1 MWTEK
6 DKTLFRTVNIFGK
19 KHLEKQINES
29 SKKFATLKKR
39 PEFFTIFGNYNLQK
53 NEFIWLNGMNKIS
66 YNFVKGGY
74 MPLFE
79 SKVTLKKLFQPVVRL
94 DKEDMNVIPYL
105 MEALNAKFSVV
116 RFKSPTN
123 YIYALTVIDG
133 IEETFNYEEFS
144 SAMMFYRKHDELD
157 RLYKERRKKAKS
169 TRKQSKQSKQSK
181 QNH

>member
-1 MWTEK
+1 MTI
-6 DKTLFRTVNIFGK
+6 NMFGK

-29 SKKFATLKKR
+29 SKKFATLKQR

-53 NEFIWLNGMNKIS
+53 NEFVWLNNMNKLS

-79 SKVTLKKLFQPVVRL
+79 SKTTLKKLFQPTVQL
-94 DKEDMNVIPYL
+94 NKKDMNVIPYL

-133 IEETFNYEEFS
+133 LEETFKYEEFD

-157 RLYKERRKKAKS
+157 KLYKEKEKRLKENNKK
-169 TRKQSKQSKQSK
+169 TRKRSLK

>member
-53 NEFIWLNGMNKIS
+53 NEFVWLNVMNKIS
-66 YNFVKGGY
+66 YNFVKNGY
-74 MPLFE
+74 MSLFE
-79 SKVTLKKLFQPVVRL
+79 SKVTLKKLFQPVVQFN
-94 DKEDMNVIPYL
+94 KEDMNVIPYL
-105 MEALNAKFSVV
+105 MEALNAKLSVV

-133 IEETFNYEEFS
+133 LEETFKYQEFD
-144 SAMMFYRKHDELD
+144 SAMMFYRKHDKLD

>member
-1 MWTEK
+1 MSWTKK
-6 DKTLFRTVNIFGK
+6 DKVLFTTINIFGK
-19 KHLEKQINES
+19 KHLERQINES
-29 SKKFATLKKR
+29 SKKFASLKKR

-53 NEFIWLNGMNKIS
+53 NEFIWLNDMNKAS
-66 YNFVKGGY
+66 YKFVKDGY

-79 SKVTLKKLFQPVVRL
+79 SKTTVKKLFQPVVRFS
-94 DKEDMNVIPYL
+94 KEDMNVIPYL

-123 YIYALTVIDG
+123 YMYALTVIDG
-133 IEETFNYEEFS
+133 IEETFKYEEFD

-157 RLYKERRKKAKS
+157 RLYKERRIKTNN
-169 TRKQSKQSKQSK
+169 TRKRSLR

>member
-1 MWTEK
+1 MWTKK
-6 DKTLFRTVNIFGK
+6 DKVLFTTINIFGK

-53 NEFIWLNGMNKIS
+53 NEFVWLNDMNKAS
-66 YNFVKGGY
+66 YKFVKDGY

-79 SKVTLKKLFQPVVRL
+79 SKTTVKKLFQPVVRFS
-94 DKEDMNVIPYL
+94 KEDMNVIPYL

-133 IEETFNYEEFS
+133 IEETFKYEEFD

-157 RLYKERRKKAKS
+157 RLYKEKHKRLKENNKK
-169 TRKQSKQSKQSK
+169 TRKRSLK

>member
-6 DKTLFRTVNIFGK
+6 DKVLFKTINIFGK

-53 NEFIWLNGMNKIS
+53 NEFVWLNDMNKVS
-66 YNFVKGGY
+66 YKFFKDGY

-79 SKVTLKKLFQPVVRL
+79 SKTTLKKLFQPVVRL

-133 IEETFNYEEFS
+133 IEETFKYEEFD

-157 RLYKERRKKAKS
+157 RLYKEKHKRLKENNKK
-169 TRKQSKQSKQSK
+169 TRKRSLK

>member
-6 DKTLFRTVNIFGK
+6 DKVLFKTINIFGK

-53 NEFIWLNGMNKIS
+53 NEFVWLNDMNKAS
-66 YNFVKGGY
+66 YKFVKDGY

-79 SKVTLKKLFQPVVRL
+79 SKTTVKKLFQPVVRFS
-94 DKEDMNVIPYL
+94 KEDMNVIPYL

-116 RFKSPTN
+116 RFKGPNN
-123 YIYALTVIDG
+123 YIYALTIIDG
-133 IEETFNYEEFS
+133 IEETFKYEEFD

-157 RLYKERRKKAKS
+157 RLYKEKHKRLKENNKK
-169 TRKQSKQSKQSK
+169 TRKRSLK

>member
-1 MWTEK
+1 MWTKK
-6 DKTLFRTVNIFGK
+6 DKTLFRTINIFGK

-53 NEFIWLNGMNKIS
+53 NEFVWLNDMNKVS
-66 YNFVKGGY
+66 YKFVKDGY

-79 SKVTLKKLFQPVVRL
+79 SKTTLKKLFQPVVRFS
-94 DKEDMNVIPYL
+94 KEDMNVIPYL

-123 YIYALTVIDG
+123 YMYALTVIDG
-133 IEETFNYEEFS
+133 IEETFKYEEFD

-157 RLYKERRKKAKS
+157 RLYKEKHKRLKENNKK
-169 TRKQSKQSKQSK
+169 TRKRSLK

>member
-1 MWTEK
+1 
-6 DKTLFRTVNIFGK
+6 
-19 KHLEKQINES
+19 
-29 SKKFATLKKR
+29 
-39 PEFFTIFGNYNLQK
+39 
-53 NEFIWLNGMNKIS
+53 
-66 YNFVKGGY
+66 
-74 MPLFE
+74 
-79 SKVTLKKLFQPVVRL
+79 
-94 DKEDMNVIPYL
+94 
-105 MEALNAKFSVV
+105 MEALNAKLSVV

-133 IEETFNYEEFS
+133 IEETFKYEEFD

>member
-6 DKTLFRTVNIFGK
+6 DKVLFKTINIFGK

-29 SKKFATLKKR
+29 SKKFATLKKH

-53 NEFIWLNGMNKIS
+53 NEFVWLNNMNKIS

-79 SKVTLKKLFQPVVRL
+79 SKTTLKKLFQPVVRFS
-94 DKEDMNVIPYL
+94 KEDMNVIPYL

-123 YIYALTVIDG
+123 YIYALTIIDG
-133 IEETFNYEEFS
+133 IEETFKYEEFD

-157 RLYKERRKKAKS
+157 RLYKEKHKRLKENNKK
-169 TRKQSKQSKQSK
+169 TRKQSKQNQ
-181 QNH
+181 

>member
-19 KHLEKQINES
+19 KHLERQINES

-105 MEALNAKFSVV
+105 MEALNAKFSVI

-123 YIYALTVIDG
+123 YIYALTIIDG
-133 IEETFNYEEFS
+133 IEETFNYQEFD

-169 TRKQSKQSKQSK
+169 TRKQSKQYK
-181 QNH
+181 QNHEL

>member
-19 KHLEKQINES
+19 KHLERQINES

-105 MEALNAKFSVV
+105 MEALNAKFSVI

-133 IEETFNYEEFS
+133 IEETFNYQEFD

-169 TRKQSKQSKQSK
+169 TRKQSKQYK
-181 QNH
+181 QNHEL

>member
-6 DKTLFRTVNIFGK
+6 DKTLFRTINIFGK

-53 NEFIWLNGMNKIS
+53 NEFVWLNVMNKIS
-66 YNFVKGGY
+66 YNFVKDGY
-74 MPLFE
+74 MSLFE
-79 SKVTLKKLFQPVVRL
+79 SKITLKKLFQPVVRFS
-94 DKEDMNVIPYL
+94 KEDMNVIPYL
-105 MEALNAKFSVV
+105 MEALNAKLSVV

-133 IEETFNYEEFS
+133 LEETFKYEEFD

-169 TRKQSKQSKQSK
+169 TRKQSKQSKQ
-181 QNH
+181 NH

>member
-1 MWTEK
+1 MSWTKK
-6 DKTLFRTVNIFGK
+6 DKVLFTTINIFGK
-19 KHLEKQINES
+19 KHLERQINES

-53 NEFIWLNGMNKIS
+53 NEFVWLNDMNKIS

-79 SKVTLKKLFQPVVRL
+79 SKTTLKKLFQPVVRL

-133 IEETFNYEEFS
+133 IEETFKYEEFD
-144 SAMMFYRKHDELD
+144 SAMMFYRKHDEFD
-157 RLYKERRKKAKS
+157 RLYKERRKRLKENNKK
-169 TRKQSKQSKQSK
+169 TRKRSLR